1 MARIKK
7 PAIRRY
13 RVASPHIT
21 QSIRCLLLSDL
32 HDSDY
37 GEKQYVLVNMLREQ
51 CPDVVLMA
59 GDMADCLRSH
69 ERTGQLMAAVAC
81 RYPCCYVSGNHEL
94 RTGEADRLKE
104 WFRSF
109 GVVVLQGQAMLLSV
123 RGQRLCVGGLDD
135 RRIGEK
141 EWDRQL
147 ESCREQRNAD
157 CFSLLLSH
165 RPDLIQAYRSSGYE
179 LICCGHAHGGQIRIP
194 GLINGLYAPHQGFFP
209 RYAGGLY
216 DLGSCFMAVS
226 RGLAKNGLPRFGNP
240 PELVVIEVTPPEI
253 GE

>member
-1 MARIKK
+1 MPR
-7 PAIRRY
+7 PG
-13 RVASPHIT
+13 
-21 QSIRCLLLSDL
+21 
-32 HDSDY
+32 HD
-37 GEKQYVLVNMLREQ
+37 G
-51 CPDVVLMA
+51 

-147 ESCREQRNAD
+147 ESCRGGEKCR
-157 CFSLLLSH
+157 LL
-165 RPDLIQAYRSSGYE
+165 
-179 LICCGHAHGGQIRIP
+179 
-194 GLINGLYAPHQGFFP
+194 FP
-209 RYAGGLY
+209 AAFPPARF
-216 DLGSCFMAVS
+216 DPSVS
-226 RGLAKNGLPRFGNP
+226 
-240 PELVVIEVTPPEI
+240 VIGI
-253 GE
+253 